1 MTEQWDQEQV
11 GASGGSGASGG
22 VGSSGDSGSPGDW
35 RLFRGDGQTR
45 RVAFPEAPPWR
56 RFTPAPGADA
66 ADVDGTGTR
75 AHRPYLIG
83 PDESEIV
90 NAALLLRRPLLV
102 TGHPGTGKSS
112 LAHAIAHELS
122 LGRVLTWPVNS
133 RSTLRDA
140 LYGYDAIGRL
150 RESNLRRERDEGS
163 EDFGWEDSDG
173 WPPPPDESG
182 PSGPPGWHSPSRAP
196 LPSGSSDPSR
206 LPAPSGSPDP
216 SRLPAPYTSPSPPG
230 PDIGSFVRLGPLGT
244 ALVPGERPR
253 VLLVDE
259 LDKGDVDLPNDL
271 LTVFEEGEFEIPE
284 LARLP
289 EEESRVAVLTADPQV
304 RASVVRGRVRC
315 SQFPVVVITSNG
327 EREFPPA
334 FLRRCVRL
342 DLAEPDEQ
350 RLRDIVGAHL
360 GDEALVGVDDLLRTF
375 LARRAPGELATDQLL
390 NAVFLRKGGV
400 DLPPGALLDAVLH
413 RLGGAV

>member
-22 VGSSGDSGSPGDW
+22 AGSSGDSGSPGDW
-35 RLFRGDGQTR
+35 RLFRGDGRTR
-45 RVAFPEAPPWR
+45 HVAFPEAPPWR
-56 RFTPAPGADA
+56 RFTPAPGADAGA

-150 RESNLRRERDEGS
+150 RESNLRRERE
-163 EDFGWEDSDG
+163 EW
-173 WPPPPDESG
+173 SG
-182 PSGPPGWHSPSRAP
+182 GAPTGPGV
-196 LPSGSSDPSR
+196 
-206 LPAPSGSPDP
+206 
-216 SRLPAPYTSPSPPG
+216 PG

-289 EEESRVAVLTADPQV
+289 EEESRVAVFTTDPQV
-304 RASVVRGRVRC
+304 RAPVVRGRVRC